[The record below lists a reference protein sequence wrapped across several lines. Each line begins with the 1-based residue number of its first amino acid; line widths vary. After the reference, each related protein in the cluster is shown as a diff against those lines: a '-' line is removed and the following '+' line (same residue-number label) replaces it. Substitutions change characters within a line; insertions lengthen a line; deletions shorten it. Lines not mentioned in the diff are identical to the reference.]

1 MDDDPRLAPEGTCR
15 RRDVNDEQHRLIK
28 DIFLECSKLEGE
40 QRRQCVERRC
50 GDDAAMRREVELL
63 LAHHKSSTIMPAS
76 NRDSNPSKTGSR
88 SSNRSR
94 SRGSRTRTAWR
105 RAINQWADRLSVSG
119 QMALG
124 AAATLLLVFGMAWW
138 SQHSIAMSS
147 RNYWANGF
155 ASMLKTTDENLTAWF
170 DSERFAVEAWSAQ
183 PEFRDEME
191 KLLSAI
197 PPAAANNAGLTEL
210 SAPQEAAPTG
220 AHDPIP
226 KSIRDRARHD
236 AVAVVWNA
244 DGKVVIGESTA
255 REGLTSFAAGE
266 RFREALAG
274 KSSILLP
281 HQCEAFAGSQWCGAG
296 KPVMGILA
304 PIRGESKSIGVIF
317 VAAPSMISEFTRRLN
332 SITLLSS
339 GDAFAFDKS
348 GRMLTESR
356 YRDELVE
363 AGILKGENPTTV
375 LMLVRDPQRDI
386 RKSTAAEI
394 PYEANYPTLAVTRAL
409 GGVDGVEVDGYRDYR
424 GVDVI
429 GGWHWMPQHD
439 FGIVIKLDL
448 DEAYDQL
455 DNLRV
460 LFYVRMLLMVGV
472 MMLLLYSWRSSIL
485 ARRRIAETPR
495 IGPYVLD
502 IAIGEGGMGRVYR
515 AHHAL
520 LKRPTAVK
528 VIKPELVNE
537 QTTAWFEREVTLAGK
552 LTHPNTIEI
561 YDFGST
567 EEGQFYCAMELLR
580 GLTLSQVL
588 LIEGVLPLPRALYVL
603 KQAAASLA
611 EAHEMGLVHRDIKLH
626 NLMLCFL
633 GGEADFLKVLDF
645 GLAKQFE
652 SEGDVQHTAS
662 SFHVAGTPLFMA
674 PERLKP
680 PYNADA
686 RSDVYALGVVAFKL
700 LTGRDPFT
708 ATTDLEMFN
717 HALHTP
723 PPRASSVAQQP
734 IPPELDD
741 LILSCLAKSPDD
753 RPRDAAEVAERL
765 EELCAKHP
773 WRQSEAQGWWLA
785 NRQRIRDLAPDWDA
799 RGYSGML
806 RAAGSKT
813 AQSTSPSSNL

>member
-1 MDDDPRLAPEGTCR
+1 M
-15 RRDVNDEQHRLIK
+15 NDEQHRLIK
-28 DIFLECSKLEGE
+28 DIFLECSKLEDE
-40 QRRQCVERRC
+40 ERRKCVERRC
-50 GDDAAMRREVELL
+50 GDNVAMRREVELL
-63 LAHHKSSTIMPAS
+63 LAHHKSATIMPAS
-76 NRDSNPSKTGSR
+76 NRDSNPSKAGSR
-88 SSNRSR
+88 PSNRSR
-94 SRGSRTRTAWR
+94 SRGSRSRTAWR
-105 RAINQWADRLSVSG
+105 RALNQWADRLSVSG

-124 AAATLLLVFGMAWW
+124 AAVTLILVFGMAWW
-138 SQHSIAMSS
+138 SQHSIATSS

-155 ASMLKTTDENLTAWF
+155 AAMLKATDEHVNAWF
-170 DSERFAVEAWSAQ
+170 DAERYAVEAWSAQ
-183 PEFRDEME
+183 PEFRAAME
-191 KLLSAI
+191 TLLVVDVPAGKNGSGAQGA
-197 PPAAANNAGLTEL
+197 PPPGDLATKVETSL
-210 SAPQEAAPTG
+210 
-220 AHDPIP
+220 P
-226 KSIRDRARHD
+226 KVVQDRARHD
-236 AVAVVWNA
+236 AVAIVWNA
-244 DGKVVIGESTA
+244 EGKVVAGESTV
-255 REGLTSFAAGE
+255 LP
-266 RFREALAG
+266 
-274 KSSILLP
+274 P
-281 HQCEAFAGSQWCGAG
+281 HQCETFAGPNWCGAG
-296 KPVMGILA
+296 KPLMGVLA
-304 PIRGESKSIGVIF
+304 PIRGESKPIGVIF
-317 VAAPSMISEFTRRLN
+317 VGAPSMIAEFTRRLN
-332 SITLLSS
+332 SLALLDS
-339 GDAFAFDKS
+339 GDVFAFDRT

-356 YRDELVE
+356 YRDELVK
-363 AGILKGENPTTV
+363 AGVLKGENATTV
-375 LMLVRDPQRDI
+375 LMPIRDPQRDL
-386 RKSTAAEI
+386 RDANGLDI
-394 PYEANYPTLAVTRAL
+394 PYAANYQTLAVARAL
-409 GGVDGVEVDGYRDYR
+409 GGVDGVEVVGYRDYR

-429 GGWHWMPQHD
+429 GGWHWMPEHD
-439 FGIVIKLDL
+439 MGISIELDL

-455 DNLRV
+455 DNLRAF
-460 LFYVRMLLMVGV
+460 FYARMLLMAAIVV
-472 MMLLLYSWRSSIL
+472 LLLYSWRSSVL

-567 EEGQFYCAMELLR
+567 DEGQFYCAMELLR

-611 EAHEMGLVHRDIKLH
+611 EAHDMGLVHRDIKLH
-626 NLMLCFL
+626 NLVLCFL

-652 SEGDVQHTAS
+652 SDHDAQHTAS

-708 ATTDLEMFN
+708 ATSDLEMFN

-723 PPRASSVAQQP
+723 APRASSVAQQA

-741 LILSCLAKSPDD
+741 LILSCLAKNPDD
-753 RPRDAAEVAERL
+753 RPRDAAAVAERL
-765 EELCAKHP
+765 EELCAKYP
-773 WRQSEAQGWWLA
+773 WRQSEAQAWWLA

-799 RGYSGML
+799 RGFSGML
-806 RAAGSKT
+806 RSAGSKT
-813 AQSTSPSSNL
+813 LQSSSPASGT

>member
-1 MDDDPRLAPEGTCR
+1 M
-15 RRDVNDEQHRLIK
+15 NDEQHRLIK
-28 DIFLECSKLEGE
+28 DIFLECSKLEDE
-40 QRRQCVERRC
+40 ERRKCVERRC
-50 GDDAAMRREVELL
+50 GDNTAMRREVELL
-63 LAHHKSSTIMPAS
+63 LAHHKSSTIMPAAQ
-76 NRDSNPSKTGSR
+76 RDGTPSRDGSR
-88 SSNRSR
+88 PSNRSR

-105 RAINQWADRLSVSG
+105 RALNQWADRLTVSG

-124 AAATLLLVFGMAWW
+124 AAVTLLLVFGMAWW
-138 SQHSIAMSS
+138 SQHSIATSS
-147 RNYWANGF
+147 RNYWAQGF
-155 ASMLKTTDENLTAWF
+155 AAMLKATDEHVGAWF
-170 DSERFAVEAWSAQ
+170 DAERYAVEAWSAQ
-183 PEFRDEME
+183 AEFRTEME
-191 KLLSAI
+191 ELLIVKTPSAT
-197 PPAAANNAGLTEL
+197 NGAGTQRSSPSPESVATKSEKSL
-210 SAPQEAAPTG
+210 PQAVQA
-220 AHDPIP
+220 
-226 KSIRDRARHD
+226 RARHD
-236 AVAVVWNA
+236 AVVIVWNA
-244 DGKVVIGESTA
+244 EGKVVAGESA
-255 REGLTSFAAGE
+255 APEALTSFAAGE
-266 RFREALAG
+266 RFRRVLAG
-274 KSSILLP
+274 ESTVLLP
-281 HQCEAFAGSQWCGAG
+281 HQCEAFAGPDWCGAG
-296 KPVMGILA
+296 KPLMGILA
-304 PIRGESKSIGVIF
+304 PIRGDGKPIGVLF
-317 VAAPSMISEFTRRLN
+317 VGAPSMITEFTRRLN
-332 SITLLSS
+332 SLALLDS
-339 GDAFAFDKS
+339 GDVFAFDRA

-356 YRDELVE
+356 YRDELVK
-363 AGILKGENPTTV
+363 AGVLKGENATTV
-375 LMLVRDPQRDI
+375 LMPIRDPQRDL
-386 RKSTAAEI
+386 RDADGLDI
-394 PYEANYPTLAVTRAL
+394 PYAANYQTLAVVRAL
-409 GGVDGVEVDGYRDYR
+409 GGVDGVEVVGYRDYR

-429 GGWHWMPQHD
+429 GGWHWMPEYD
-439 FGIVIKLDL
+439 IGISIELDL

-455 DNLRV
+455 DNLRAV
-460 LFYVRMLLMVGV
+460 FYARMLLLAGIAA
-472 MMLLLYSWRSSIL
+472 LLIYSWRSSVL
-485 ARRRIAETPR
+485 MRRRIAETPR

-567 EEGQFYCAMELLR
+567 DEGQFYCAMELLR

-611 EAHEMGLVHRDIKLH
+611 EAHELGLVHRDIKLH

-652 SEGDVQHTAS
+652 SDRDAQHTAS

-700 LTGRDPFT
+700 LTGGDPFT
-708 ATTDLEMFN
+708 ATSDLEMFN

-723 PPRASSVAQQP
+723 APRASSIAKQT

-741 LILSCLAKSPDD
+741 LILSCLAKNPDD
-753 RPRDAAEVAERL
+753 RPRNAAEVAERL
-765 EELCAKHP
+765 EGLCAKYP
-773 WRQSEAQGWWLA
+773 WRQSEAQAWWLA
-785 NRQRIRDLAPDWDA
+785 NRQRIRDLSPDWDA
-799 RGYSGML
+799 RGFSGML
-806 RAAGSKT
+806 RSAGSKT
-813 AQSTSPSSNL
+813 LQSSPPASGT

>member
-1 MDDDPRLAPEGTCR
+1 M
-15 RRDVNDEQHRLIK
+15 NDEQHRLIK
-28 DIFLECSKLEGE
+28 DIFLECSKLEDE
-40 QRRQCVERRC
+40 ERRKCVERRC
-50 GDDAAMRREVELL
+50 GNNAAMRREVELL
-63 LAHHKSSTIMPAS
+63 LAHHKSSTIMPAAH
-76 NRDSNPSKTGSR
+76 RDSSPSSAGSR
-88 SSNRSR
+88 PSNRSR
-94 SRGSRTRTAWR
+94 SRGSRSRTAWR

-124 AAATLLLVFGMAWW
+124 AAVTLLLVFGMAWW
-138 SQHSIAMSS
+138 SQHSIATSS
-147 RNYWANGF
+147 RNYWAHGF
-155 ASMLKTTDENLTAWF
+155 AAMLKATDEHLSAWF
-170 DSERFAVEAWSAQ
+170 DAERYAVEAWSAQ
-183 PEFRDEME
+183 PEFRKEME
-191 KLLSAI
+191 TLLAVNSTSATNG
-197 PPAAANNAGLTEL
+197 P
-210 SAPQEAAPTG
+210 SVQDAPRPRVATTKTTMSL
-220 AHDPIP
+220 P
-226 KSIRDRARHD
+226 KAMQDRSRHD
-236 AVAVVWNA
+236 AVAIVWNA
-244 DGKVVIGESTA
+244 EGKVVAGESA
-255 REGLTSFAAGE
+255 APEALASFAAGE
-266 RFREALAG
+266 RFRRALSGESAV
-274 KSSILLP
+274 LLP
-281 HQCEAFAGSQWCGAG
+281 HQCEAFAGPNWCGAG
-296 KPVMGILA
+296 KPLMGVLA
-304 PIRGESKSIGVIF
+304 PVRGESKPIGVLF
-317 VAAPSMISEFTRRLN
+317 VGSPSMITEFTRRLN
-332 SITLLSS
+332 SLAMLDS
-339 GDAFAFDKS
+339 GDAFAFDRT

-356 YRDELVE
+356 YRDELLK
-363 AGILKGENPTTV
+363 AGVLKGENATTV
-375 LMLVRDPQRDI
+375 LMPIRDPQRDL
-386 RKSTAAEI
+386 RAAEGLDI
-394 PYEANYPTLAVTRAL
+394 PYAANYQTLAVARAL
-409 GGVDGVEVDGYRDYR
+409 GGVDGVEVVGYRDYR

-429 GGWHWMPQHD
+429 GGWHWMPEHD
-439 FGIVIKLDL
+439 FGISIELDL

-455 DNLRV
+455 DNLRAV
-460 LFYVRMLLMVGV
+460 FYARMLLMAAIVV
-472 MMLLLYSWRSSIL
+472 LLLYSWRSSVL

-567 EEGQFYCAMELLR
+567 DEGQFYCAMELLR

-652 SEGDVQHTAS
+652 SDGDAQHTAS

-708 ATTDLEMFN
+708 ATSDLEMFN

-723 PPRASSVAQQP
+723 APRASSVAQQT

-741 LILSCLAKSPDD
+741 LILSCLAKNPDE

-765 EELCAKHP
+765 EELCAKYP
-773 WRQSEAQGWWLA
+773 WRQSEAQAWWHA

-799 RGYSGML
+799 RGFSGML
-806 RAAGSKT
+806 RSAGSKT
-813 AQSTSPSSNL
+813 LQSSPPGSGS